1 MSSTARHRTLLVL
14 IAAVLLGAWHV
25 AARAQAAQTIYTG
38 GDILTMEGNAPR
50 YAQALAVRDG
60 RIAAVG
66 SRAAVMKLKG
76 PETRVVDLR
85 GRTMIPGFVDSH
97 SHLSD
102 YAGSLEQG
110 NLNPPPIGKVERI
123 ADIITEMKAL
133 KARLNAPAGM
143 LLIGS
148 GYDQDLLAE
157 KRHPTAADLDAAFPD
172 EPVVLRHASGHM
184 LVANS
189 AAMKMARVSADTPD
203 PEGGTIL
210 RKPGTKEPEGLMQE
224 MAMQAFLPMMTA
236 PKPIEKEFELLRR
249 AQQHYAQ
256 FGVTTA
262 ADHLIMED
270 RLPVMERAAREK
282 QLFIDVVAAP
292 AFIYANKVVGTG
304 RIRWGEYDN
313 HLKWGGL
320 KIAVDGSPQGKTAFV
335 SQSYLTPVPG
345 CEKDCKGF
353 PNLNQKQVEGLLELA
368 YRNGVQLYSHCN
380 GDAAVDMMIRGHE
393 RVQAALGGQKDRR
406 TLIIHSQI
414 MRPDQLDAYRR
425 LGLLPTFF
433 TAHTHYWGNVH
444 LANLGRQRAG
454 FISPLAS
461 ANRKGVIHGNHTDT
475 IVTPIDQMSLLWTA
489 VNRVSRTG
497 QVVGAAERVSPYL
510 GLKAQTSHGA
520 YLYFEEKE
528 KGTLSSG
535 KVADLVILD
544 RNPLKVKPMA
554 IRDIKVQETIK
565 AGRTVYPLTPS

>member
-1 MSSTARHRTLLVL
+1 MKLHKALPAWRTAIVSAGLSALPL
-14 IAAVLLGAWHV
+14 SAGA
-25 AARAQAAQTIYTG
+25 QPAQTIYAG
-38 GDILTMEGNAPR
+38 GDILTMEGATPR

-60 RIAAVG
+60 RIVRVG
-66 SRAAVMKLKG
+66 NRSAVMALKG
-76 PETRVVDLR
+76 AQTQVVELK
-85 GRTMIPGFVDSH
+85 GRTLIPGFVDSH

-123 ADIITEMKAL
+123 TDIIAEMKSL
-133 KARLNAPAGM
+133 KARLNAPAGT
-143 LLIGS
+143 LLVGS

-189 AAMKMARVSADTPD
+189 AAMKLARVSAETPD

-210 RKPGTKEPEGLMQE
+210 RKAGSKEPEGLMQE
-224 MAMQAFLPMMTA
+224 MAMQGFIPMMTA
-236 PKPIEKEFELLRR
+236 PRPIAKEFELLKR

-270 RLPVMERAAREK
+270 RLPIMEQAARDK
-282 QLFIDVVAAP
+282 QFFIDVVAAP

-335 SQSYLTPVPG
+335 SQNYLTPVPG

-353 PNLNQKQVEGLLELA
+353 PNLNQKQVDGLLQLA
-368 YRNGVQLYSHCN
+368 YNNGVQLYSHCN

-393 RVQAALGGQKDRR
+393 QAVAAVGDPKKDRR

-414 MRPDQLDAYRR
+414 MRPDQLDAYKR

-433 TAHTHYWGNVH
+433 SAHTHYWGDVH
-444 LANLGRQRAG
+444 LANLGAQRAG
-454 FISPLAS
+454 FISPLAT
-461 ANRKGVIHGNHTDT
+461 AAKKGVIHGNHTDT

-497 QVVGAAERVSPYL
+497 QVVGASERVSPYQ
-510 GLKAQTSHGA
+510 GLKAQTTYGA
-520 YLYFEEKE
+520 YLYFEEKN
-528 KGTLSSG
+528 KGTLAPG
-535 KVADLVILD
+535 KLADLVILD

-554 IRDIKVQETIK
+554 IREIRVLETIK
-565 AGRTVYPLTPS
+565 EGQTVYRAGS

>member
-1 MSSTARHRTLLVL
+1 MALFGVHRMIRISLVSGALCALPLL
-14 IAAVLLGAWHV
+14 AGA
-25 AARAQAAQTIYTG
+25 QPAQTIYTG
-38 GDILTMEGNAPR
+38 GDILTMEGATPR

-60 RIAAVG
+60 RIVRVG
-66 SRAAVMKLKG
+66 SRSDVMTLKG
-76 PETRVVDLR
+76 AQTQVVELR
-85 GRTMIPGFVDSH
+85 GRTLIPGFVDSH

-133 KARLNAPAGM
+133 KARLNAPAGT
-143 LLIGS
+143 LLVGS

-184 LVANS
+184 LVANT
-189 AAMKMARVSADTPD
+189 AAMKSVGISAATPD

-210 RKPGTKEPEGLMQE
+210 RKPGSKEPEGLMQE
-224 MAMQAFLPMMTA
+224 MAMQAFMPMLTA
-236 PKPIEKEFELLRR
+236 PRPIEKEFELLKR

-270 RLPVMERAAREK
+270 RLPVMEEAIRNK
-282 QLFIDVVAAP
+282 QFFIDVVAAP

-335 SQSYLTPVPG
+335 SQTYLTPVPG

-353 PNLNQKQVEGLLELA
+353 PNLNQKQVDGLLQLA
-368 YRNGVQLYSHCN
+368 YKNGVQIYSHAN

-393 RVQAALGGQKDRR
+393 QAVAAVGGPKKDHR

-414 MRPDQLDAYRR
+414 IRPDQLDAYKR

-433 TAHTHYWGNVH
+433 SAHTHYWGDVH
-444 LANLGRQRAG
+444 LANLGAQRAG

-475 IVTPIDQMSLLWTA
+475 IVTPIDQMALLWTA

-497 QVVGAAERVSPYL
+497 QVVGASERVSPYQ
-510 GLKAQTSHGA
+510 GLKAQTANGA
-520 YLYFEEKE
+520 YLYFEEKT
-528 KGTLSSG
+528 KGTLSPG
-535 KVADLVILD
+535 KLADLVILD
-544 RNPLKVKPMA
+544 RNPLKVPPA
-554 IRDIKVQETIK
+554 SIRDIKVLETIK
-565 AGRTVYPLTPS
+565 EGQTVFRAGS

>member
-1 MSSTARHRTLLVL
+1 MKLPSASLAWRTVIVSTGLCALPLM
-14 IAAVLLGAWHV
+14 AS
-25 AARAQAAQTIYTG
+25 AQPAQTIYTG
-38 GDILTMEGNAPR
+38 GDILTMEGATPR
-50 YAQALAVRDG
+50 YVQALAVRDG
-60 RIAAVG
+60 RIVRVG
-66 SRAAVMKLKG
+66 SRSAVMALKG
-76 PETRVVDLR
+76 AETRVVELK
-85 GRTMIPGFVDSH
+85 GRTLIPGFVDSH

-110 NLNPPPIGKVERI
+110 NLSPPPLGKVERI

-133 KARLNAPAGM
+133 KARLNAPAGT
-143 LLIGS
+143 LLVGS

-157 KRHPTAADLDAAFPD
+157 KRHPTAADLDAAFPN
-172 EPVVLRHASGHM
+172 EPVLLRHASGHM
-184 LVANS
+184 AVANT
-189 AAMKMARVSADTPD
+189 AAMKLVGISAATPD

-210 RKPGTKEPEGLMQE
+210 RKPGSKEPEGLMQE
-224 MAMQAFLPMMTA
+224 MAMQAFMPLLNA
-236 PKPIEKEFELLRR
+236 PRPIEKEFELLKR

-262 ADHLIMED
+262 ADHLVMEE
-270 RLPVMERAAREK
+270 RLPIIERAAREK
-282 QLFIDVVAAP
+282 QFFIDVVAAP
-292 AFIYANKVVGTG
+292 AFIYADKVVGTG

-335 SQSYLTPVPG
+335 SQTYLTPVPG

-353 PNLNQKQVEGLLELA
+353 PNLNQKQLDGLLQLA
-368 YRNGVQLYSHCN
+368 YKNGVQLYSHSN

-393 RVQAALGGQKDRR
+393 QAVAAVGDPKKDRR

-414 MRPDQLDAYRR
+414 MRPDQLDTYKR

-433 TAHTHYWGNVH
+433 TAHTHYWGDVH
-444 LANLGRQRAG
+444 LANLGAKRAG
-454 FISPLAS
+454 FISPLAT
-461 ANRKGVIHGNHTDT
+461 ATKKGVIYGNHTDT

-497 QVVGAAERVSPYL
+497 QVVGASERVSPYQ
-510 GLKAQTSHGA
+510 GLKAQTTYGA
-520 YLYFEEKE
+520 YLYFEEKD
-528 KGTLSSG
+528 KGTLAAG
-535 KVADLVILD
+535 KLADLVILD

-554 IRDIKVQETIK
+554 IRDIRVLETIK
-565 AGRTVYPLTPS
+565 NGQSVYRAGI